1 MTIPNI
7 EMNILMSLYIL
18 ALFVALTPGV
28 LLRLPSGGNK
38 KTVAVVH
45 GLVFAAVF
53 YITYKTVWRF
63 TSSMDGFAGP
73 TVVLPGAGSA
83 PPPPIAGPR
92 PMMKMP
98 GPPMPGEPIPGAAMA
113 GSAMAASSMA
123 ASAAAGSGPMMPL
136 PSAGSGRR

>member
-1 MTIPNI
+1 
-7 EMNILMSLYIL
+7 MNILMSLYIL

-63 TSSMDGFAGP
+63 TSSMDGFVGP
-73 TVVLPGAGSA
+73 TVVLPGAGS
-83 PPPPIAGPR
+83 PPPPPTSGPIAP
-92 PMMKMP
+92 MKMP
-98 GPPMPGEPIPGAAMA
+98 GPPMPGDSIPGGAMAGAAMA
-113 GSAMAASSMA
+113 ESSMA
-123 ASAAAGSGPMMPL
+123 TSAAAGSAPMMPL
-136 PSAGSGRR
+136 SSAGSRMP